1 MSTSWL
7 IHTLLGGLLLPPLN
21 LLLLAAIG
29 LFMRKRRRRV
39 GSALVAGSLVLLA
52 ILSMPWVGDRL
63 EATWQTPYLPLRAD
77 QADAIVVL
85 GGGVYEAAPEY
96 GGDTVNAVELERL
109 RYAAQLYRRFGKPIL
124 VAGGAPS
131 GGPPEAPL
139 MKATLEREFGVPVR
153 WVDAT
158 SNDTEENA
166 GNAAAILKPYGIRRV
181 FVVSQAWHL
190 PRALVWFRL
199 AGLEPVPAGTGF
211 AGTGKRLTPD
221 AFIPSGR
228 GLQSSY
234 IAFHEAV
241 GMLWYRIRH

>member
-21 LLLLAAIG
+21 LLLLAGFG
-29 LFMRKRRRRV
+29 LLLRKRRPRI
-39 GSALVAGSLVLLA
+39 GTTLTATSLLLLA
-52 ILSMPWVGDRL
+52 ILSMPLVGDKL
-63 EATWQTPYLPLRAD
+63 EAAWQTPYAQLRAD

-109 RYAAQLYRRFGKPIL
+109 RYAADLYRRFGKPIL

-139 MKATLEREFGVPVR
+139 MKAALEREFGVPVR

-166 GNAAAILKPYGIRRV
+166 LNAAALLKPYGIRRV

-190 PRALVWFRL
+190 PRALVWFRK
-199 AGLEPVPAGTGF
+199 AGLEPIAAGTGF
-211 AGTGKRLTPD
+211 AGTGKRFTPD

-228 GLQSSY
+228 GLLASY
-234 IAFHEAV
+234 IAFHEAI